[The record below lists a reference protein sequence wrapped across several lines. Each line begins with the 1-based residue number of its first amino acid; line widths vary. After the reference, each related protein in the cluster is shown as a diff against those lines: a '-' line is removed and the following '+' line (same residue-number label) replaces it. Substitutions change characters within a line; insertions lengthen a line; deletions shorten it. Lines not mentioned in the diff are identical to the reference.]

1 MLQQNRIQHS
11 ESGFTLIEVLVVIFI
26 IGILMAI
33 AAPGWLALANRQRV
47 NTVREDVLQV
57 LRNTQNNARTTRSLQ
72 SITLGNQGGI
82 PSYSLNGGAWQPM
95 GDGALKANMVEL
107 TAGGEDE
114 ATISFEYNGA
124 LSDASLVEDGGYKI
138 VLEAPNTDSK
148 SCLVI
153 QSILGA
159 MTQESGEACS

>member
-1 MLQQNRIQHS
+1 MLQQSYTKHS
-11 ESGFTLIEVLVVIFI
+11 ESGFTLIELLVVIFI

-47 NTVREDVLQV
+47 NTVREDVLQF

-72 SITLGNQGGI
+72 SITLGNQDGI
-82 PSYSLNGGAWQPM
+82 PSYSVNEGAWQTI
-95 GDGALKANMVEL
+95 GNGSLKAGMVEL
-107 TAGGEDE
+107 TAGGTDE

-124 LSDASLVEDGGYKI
+124 LSDASLVEGDGYKI
-138 VLEAPNTDSK
+138 VLEAPNTGSK

-153 QSILGA
+153 
-159 MTQESGEACS
+159 